1 MKRIATVICA
11 LALCLAG
18 YAQEPEKTT
27 IEISPEVKALKVAAQ
42 LAKYGYENYSATAL
56 IEAAR
61 IFSETKV
68 DELEAEKEVG
78 ETHEGS
84 ITEKDNK
91 VSYDPKQLIADARKY
106 AGKDKT
112 VLALADQVESRI
124 RTSGTRG
131 AVGGPKG
138 MNDRVYG
145 KSSESYKVKF
155 WANELA
161 EVCVSGDGDTD
172 LDLYVYDENGNL
184 IGKDDD
190 YSDECV
196 VRWYPKWTGTFIIKV
211 VNRGA
216 LYNNFAIWTN

>member
-1 MKRIATVICA
+1 MKRIIIALCA
-11 LALCLAG
+11 LVLCVSA
-18 YAQEPEKTT
+18 YAQDEKTV

-42 LAKYGYENYSATAL
+42 LAKYGYENYAPTAL

-68 DELEAEKEVG
+68 DELEAEKVEG
-78 ETHEGS
+78 ETHSEQVS
-84 ITEKDNK
+84 DKDNK
-91 VSYDPKQLIADARKY
+91 VSYDPRQLLEDARKY

-112 VLALADQVESRI
+112 VLAMADQVESGLRK
-124 RTSGTRG
+124 SATRG
-131 AVGGPKG
+131 AVEGPKG
-138 MNDRVYG
+138 MSDRVYG
-145 KSSESYKVKF
+145 KSTESYKVKF